1 MVASEQM
8 YDDDSLAMF
17 EDIKVA
23 ELIAAVLEY
32 SKELEDE
39 VVMLRTEVNNLTQS
53 TSPKPYED
61 LYSDVFQVFDHFP
74 AYQKFREYIEIMM
87 KPV

>member
-1 MVASEQM
+1 MTAHEPM
-8 YDDDSLAMF
+8 YDDESLAVF

-23 ELIAAVLEY
+23 ELIAAILEY

-39 VVMLRTEVNNLTQS
+39 VLMLRTEVNNLT
-53 TSPKPYED
+53 SPTNRKPYED
-61 LYSDVFQVFDHFP
+61 LKSDVFQVFDHYP
-74 AYQKFREYIEIMM
+74 AYQKFQEYIEILI